1 VVEIKDVNMQSGA
14 NSTSIPEPSCK
25 RPRVVVRDND
35 LTVLYTP
42 SVEPVIAD
50 FIFVHGLQGHPRKT
64 WTWQGTIEA
73 PARKR
78 SLFGLP
84 KRKRHYEEYEE
95 STETIFWPADILPDD
110 YENIRILTYGYD
122 SHVSHYF
129 KGPANKL
136 NLSQL
141 GEGLLNRVVGERR
154 RSKVTG
160 RPIVFVAHSLGGLLV
175 KEALVESRKHGQ
187 DSSKMDV
194 HKSTQ
199 AIIFFGTPHKG
210 SNDAKW
216 GLILKAIASAAFDTN
231 DKVLR
236 ALEPDSELLDK
247 LARDFQDIV
256 DEGKLKICSL
266 LESAGKT
273 GLPIFN
279 GKVMAQFS
287 SRISF
292 SHLLGCARLFG
303 FFRIP
308 KD

>member
-1 VVEIKDVNMQSGA
+1 
-14 NSTSIPEPSCK
+14 
-25 RPRVVVRDND
+25 
-35 LTVLYTP
+35 
-42 SVEPVIAD
+42 
-50 FIFVHGLQGHPRKT
+50 
-64 WTWQGTIEA
+64 
-73 PARKR
+73 
-78 SLFGLP
+78 
-84 KRKRHYEEYEE
+84 
-95 STETIFWPADILPDD
+95 
-110 YENIRILTYGYD
+110 
-122 SHVSHYF
+122 
-129 KGPANKL
+129 
-136 NLSQL
+136 
-141 GEGLLNRVVGERR
+141 
-154 RSKVTG
+154 
-160 RPIVFVAHSLGGLLV
+160 V
-175 KEALVESRKHGQ
+175 KEALVESRKQGQ

-194 HKSTQ
+194 CKSTQ

-279 GKVMAQFS
+279 GKVMAQFF

>member
-1 VVEIKDVNMQSGA
+1 MEIYDVDMQSGA

-25 RPRVVVRDND
+25 QPRVVVREND

-42 SVEPVIAD
+42 SVEPVVAD
-50 FIFVHGLQGHPRKT
+50 LIFVHGLQGHPRKT

-73 PARKR
+73 LARKR

-84 KRKRHYEEYEE
+84 KRKRNYEEYEE
-95 STETIFWPADILPDD
+95 SAEAIFWPADILPDD

-175 KEALVESRKHGQ
+175 KEALVESRKQGQ
-187 DSSKMDV
+187 DSNKMDV
-194 HKSTQ
+194 CKSTR
-199 AIIFFGTPHKG
+199 AIVFFGTPHKG

-216 GLILKAIASAAFDTN
+216 GLILKAIVSAAFDTN

-247 LARDFQDIV
+247 LARDFQDIL

-266 LESAGKT
+266 LESAGKM

-287 SRISF
+287 FRISF
-292 SHLLGCARLFG
+292 SHLPGCARLFG
-303 FFRIP
+303 LFRIP
-308 KD
+308 KA